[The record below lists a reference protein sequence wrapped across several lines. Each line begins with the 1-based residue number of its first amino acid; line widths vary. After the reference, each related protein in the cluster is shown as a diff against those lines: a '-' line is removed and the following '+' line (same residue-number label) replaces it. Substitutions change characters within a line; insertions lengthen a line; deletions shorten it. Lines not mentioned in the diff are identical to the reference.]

1 MSVHAHHDLA
11 DSMMQYGRDHAEE
24 LKAHRPMVTMQGR
37 SEQGW
42 TARRCSPE
50 MAVYD
55 PTEDDQSN
63 SADADVI
70 AWLFKTFVIVLLALF
85 SAWCIANYLAVARV

>member
-1 MSVHAHHDLA
+1 MNHAHHDWA
-11 DSMMQYGRDHAEE
+11 DSMMEFGHEHADE
-24 LKAHRPMVTMQGR
+24 LKAHQPMVTMQGR
-37 SEQGW
+37 DAW
-42 TARRCSPE
+42 PARRCSPE

-70 AWLFKTFVIVLLALF
+70 AWLLKTFVVVLLALF
-85 SAWCIANYLAVARV
+85 SAWCIANYLAATNV